1 MYFMLPKNFKLFGFY
16 AFIMY
21 IGNAEQA
28 KCLSDAD
35 ELSGQQGLELSRT
48 PVDLKN
54 GDWILK
60 VVPWIGGRIIS
71 MKHIPSG
78 II

>member
-1 MYFMLPKNFKLFGFY
+1 MHV
-16 AFIMY
+16 MY
-21 IGNAEQA
+21 IGHAEQA

-35 ELSGQQGLELSRT
+35 EHSGQKGIELSRT

-54 GDWILK
+54 GDWSLK

-71 MKHIPSG
+71 MKHMPSG
-78 II
+78 NI